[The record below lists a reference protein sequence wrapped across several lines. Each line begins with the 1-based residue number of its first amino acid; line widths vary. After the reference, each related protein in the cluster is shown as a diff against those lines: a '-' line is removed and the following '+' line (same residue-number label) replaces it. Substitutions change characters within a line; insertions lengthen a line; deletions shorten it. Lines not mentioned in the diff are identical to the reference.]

1 MTQTVTVNGISYVL
15 YNDFS
20 PPLTV
25 VGASIPAA
33 LTDQSYT
40 TYVQSNNDVAGTLT
54 VQLPAPT
61 LPARAIVQ
69 YVQFRLNRYRASG
82 VDNNNPFFVRSIAAY
97 DKNAVAHS
105 TSLPASF
112 TQAMWPP
119 FYPTVYTVLTGQF
132 TQFSDGLP
140 MKDVLPNTV
149 SIAFYVYP
157 GSVPGPVQLQDI
169 QTIWAYN
176 TPPTITVTGPAD
188 PSTTSKPD
196 VTWTYS
202 DADGDVQRA
211 ARLIV
216 IPDGT
221 PSVTTPYGLAG
232 GSNYDPTGATVKTYD
247 SGKVFTGATSLT
259 CAGGLV
265 NGGTYWAYVMVWSD
279 PIAGAEQTS
288 LWSAK
293 KFTVNVTPPSEPK
306 LTITADQPNARVRLD
321 AVETSTTAPHADR
334 YDIDRSDD
342 DGDTWVRVRGAS
354 FTGTSLGTRN
364 DGTTGVGWDAP
375 YRAANV
381 FTDVLTAYW
390 HGNLV
395 DYTSGS
401 VQTFADQAG
410 STTQRSWRIE
420 IDATGHP
427 QFVWSQD
434 GTTWANTATSTA
446 ATTAANGTDIWFKWT
461 VTLNTNPWTVTF
473 HESVDGVTWTQL
485 GSTVTGAGPKTMFAS
500 NQGIRLDGTALHA
513 SQNLTGVTYSLDVWG
528 APGVHAVSPDWV
540 GLAPNTASLFDSMG
554 NNWTTAGIGGW
565 LPMYLSVYD
574 NEATP
579 NVVLRYRARSWRDD
593 PPADVAVSQ
602 WAEGAASETEALLTV
617 ASTEITT
624 DTGEPILVVMST
636 GDPSRYVLPAL
647 QWRVKDPLDTTV
659 SFPVIVSE
667 WEPERVKVSNVVE
680 GLEASKALVTHGGV
694 RGDRISAKFRTTD
707 KAAYDKLIDALTS
720 GRTLLIQG
728 VLGMQWYVQPVGGV
742 SRKQMLGQKQLG
754 ELFPVRHAFEID
766 AQFVEVE
773 VP

>member
-82 VDNNNPFFVRSIAAY
+82 VDNDNPFFVRSIAAY

-232 GSNYDPTGATVKTYD
+232 GSNYDPTGATVKAYD

-279 PIAGAEQTS
+279 PIAGGDQTS

-293 KFTVNVTPPSEPK
+293 QFTVNVTPPPEPV
-306 LTITADQPNARVRLD
+306 LTITTDQPNSRVLLQ
-321 AVETSTTAPHADR
+321 AVEGSTATPHADR
-334 YDIDRSDD
+334 FDIERSDD
-342 DGDTWVRVRGAS
+342 DGATWRQVRNATFEGQ
-354 FTGTSLGTRN
+354 SLGTKN
-364 DGTTGVGWDAP
+364 VGTSGVGWNSP
-375 YRAANV
+375 YRVQNT
-381 FTDVLTAYW
+381 FPNGLTAQW
-390 HGNLV
+390 HGALA
-395 DYTSGS
+395 DYTSG
-401 VQTFADQAG
+401 VQTFVDQAAA
-410 STTQRSWRIE
+410 SSQRAFRCE
-420 IDATGHP
+420 IDGTGHL

-434 GTTWANTATSTA
+434 GSTWANTATATA
-446 ATTAANGTDIWFKWT
+446 VTTAGNSLDIWFKW
-461 VTLNTNPWTVTF
+461 VAVLNTNPWTVKF
-473 HESVDGVTWTQL
+473 YESTDGVTWTQL
-485 GSTVTGAGPKTMFAS
+485 GSTVSGTGPKLMFAS
-500 NQGIRLDGTALHA
+500 NQGVRLDGTAVHTT
-513 SQNLTGVTYSLDVWG
+513 QNLNGITYSLDVYG
-528 APGVHAVSPDWV
+528 DPGVHAVSPNWV
-540 GLAPNTASLFDSMG
+540 GLAPNTASMYDTMG
-554 NNWTTAGIGGW
+554 NQWTPAGTAGW
-565 LPMYLSVYD
+565 LPMVLSVYD
-574 NEATP
+574 YEATP
-579 NVVLRYRARSWRDD
+579 NVVLRYRSRSWRDD

-602 WAEGAASETEALLTV
+602 WVEGSASITDPVLTDT
-617 ASTEITT
+617 STVITT
-624 DTGEPILVVMST
+624 DTGDPILVVLAV
-636 GDPSRYVLPAL
+636 GDPDRYVLPAV
-647 QWRVKDPLDTTV
+647 QWRVKDPLEP
-659 SFPVIVSE
+659 SLNLPVTMSE

-694 RGDRISAKFRTTD
+694 RGDRISAKFRTID
-707 KAAYDKLIDALTS
+707 KAVYDELIAALTS

-728 VLGMQWYVQPVGGV
+728 VLGSQWYVQPVGNV
-742 SRKQMLGQKQLG
+742 ARRQMLAQKQVG

-766 AQFVEVE
+766 AQFAEVE